1 MKFEKT
7 LITSFQKEIHLY
19 HIVAE
24 GTNED
29 IGYRFG
35 CLAKDS
41 HNIDKSTNII
51 FSIVKSQYDYLKHR
65 YPEHFAR
72 MSGFAKAY
80 GKSLSDYNYDFSFF
94 GQTPNGTACSAVYY
108 PPATTSTGRGYI
120 SRNLDFSIPK
130 DFKQPVFPF
139 KHSYI
144 MEMYPESC
152 YSSISLF
159 CFEVFGLA
167 LEGINS
173 EGLSVIHLADADT
186 RIDHESLSTKQTKRG
201 FNEFL
206 PIQYLLDKCSTANE
220 AVKALKQMEHY
231 HVAIPVHLLIADKQG
246 NSFVFEYSPDGSKKV
261 FIQGSTTSPSKLTN
275 FQLNRLSDTTMTK
288 KMESRSTENG
298 LDRYRVLGKLI
309 NQIQFPITE
318 KLIHETN
325 TAVYVHADNEDK
337 LERTLFHCIYD
348 TSSCSVKICL
358 LPKINQSMGSFC
370 KFSLRRKISSNNQMR
385 LTIIPLGFI
394 MAGDSTR
401 S

>member
-7 LITSFQKEIHLY
+7 LITSYQKGLHLY

-29 IGYRFG
+29 IGYELG
-35 CLAKDS
+35 CLAKDG
-41 HNIDKSTNII
+41 HNIDKSA
-51 FSIVKSQYDYLKHR
+51 SIESSTIEGQYDYLKHR
-65 YPEHFAR
+65 YPEHYAR

-80 GKSLSDYNYDFSFF
+80 GKFLSDYNYDFSFF
-94 GQTPNGTACSAVYY
+94 GHAQNGTACSAVYY
-108 PPATTSTGRGYI
+108 PPAITSTRRGYI

-130 DFKQPVFPF
+130 DFKHEKPIFPF
-139 KHSYI
+139 KHTYI
-144 MEMYPESC
+144 LEMYPESC
-152 YSSISLF
+152 YPSISLF

-173 EGLSVIHLADADT
+173 EGLSVIHLADANT

-220 AVKALKQMEHY
+220 ALKALNNMEHY

-261 FIQGSTTSPSKLTN
+261 FIQGSITSPLKVTN
-275 FQLNRLSDTTMTK
+275 FQLNRLSDPIMTK

-298 LDRYRVLGKLI
+298 LDRYRVLEKRI
-309 NQIQFPITE
+309 DQTHFPITE
-318 KLIHETN
+318 KLIQEIN
-325 TAVYVHADNEDK
+325 TAVYVYADSEDK

-358 LPKINQSMGSFC
+358 FPKIKQSMGSFC
-370 KFSLRRKISSNNQMR
+370 RFSLRRSISSSN
-385 LTIIPLGFI
+385 
-394 MAGDSTR
+394 
-401 S
+401 